1 MRLRDNEQME
11 AILRFIN
18 EIYFKEGYVPSYSEI
33 ADEFG
38 ISKST
43 AYRNVKYLEEKGLL
57 TTTGKGKTVTTTK
70 MSKLDRSTV
79 RLEVIGSIACG
90 TPIFAEENI
99 ESYLTISASFLGTGE
114 YFALRAKGNS
124 MINAGIHDGDY
135 VIIRKQNYA
144 NEGQIVVALIDDDAT
159 LKRYYLDRENKRIRL
174 HPENNR
180 MKDMFYDEI
189 SIQGVAVKV
198 IKDLEDQ

>member
-1 MRLRDNEQME
+1 MRVRDNEQMK
-11 AILRFIN
+11 AILQFIN
-18 EIYFKEGYVPSYSEI
+18 DTYFKEGYVPTYREI
-33 ADEFG
+33 AEEFG
-38 ISKST
+38 ISTSS
-43 AYRNVKYLEEKGLL
+43 AYRNVKFLEEKGLL
-57 TTTGKGKTVTTTK
+57 TTTAKGNTVTTTRMK
-70 MSKLDRSTV
+70 KLDRSTIQ
-79 RLEVIGSIACG
+79 LEVIGAIACG

-124 MINAGIHDGDY
+124 MINAGINDGDY

-144 NEGQIVVALIDDDAT
+144 DEGQIVVALVGDEAT
-159 LKRYYLDRENKRIRL
+159 LKRYYLDRENKRVRL

-189 SIQGVAVKV
+189 AIQGVAVKV
-198 IKDLEDQ
+198 IKDLED

>member
-1 MRLRDNEQME
+1 MRVRDNEQMK
-11 AILRFIN
+11 AILQFIN
-18 EIYFKEGYVPSYSEI
+18 DTYFKEGYVPTYSEI

-43 AYRNVKYLEEKGLL
+43 AYRNVKYLEEKGML
-57 TTTGKGKTVTTTK
+57 TTTGKTVTTTR
-70 MSKLDRSTV
+70 MSKLDRSTI

-99 ESYLTISASFLGTGE
+99 ESYLTISASFLGAGE

-124 MINAGIHDGDY
+124 MINAGINDGDY

-144 NEGQIVVALIDDDAT
+144 NEGQIIVALIGDEAT

-189 SIQGVAVKV
+189 AIQGVAVKV
-198 IKDLEDQ
+198 IKDLEE